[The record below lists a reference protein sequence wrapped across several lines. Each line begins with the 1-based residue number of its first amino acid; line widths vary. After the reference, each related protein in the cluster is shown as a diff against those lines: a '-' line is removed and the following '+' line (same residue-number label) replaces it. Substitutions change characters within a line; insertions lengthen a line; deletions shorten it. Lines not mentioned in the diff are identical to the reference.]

1 MHILPKL
8 ALACAMAASVY
19 ACGSKENIAVAE
31 TPAADVYDRSGVLVR
46 HDTTRQVIWLVMSAD
61 STFEGAPIAL
71 DALEARGIKGS
82 FFFTGKFLRDTTNRP
97 VIKRIIDGGH
107 YVSGH
112 SDGHILYAD
121 WDNRAPLVGPD
132 SLVADMR
139 RNMAELAAHGVDT
152 ASLDWFMPPY
162 EWIEKSQVPVLR
174 DSLGLT
180 VINPTPG
187 IQIFRD
193 YTTPDMKAYMSSD
206 SILRQ
211 LYSFEREKGLNG
223 AFLLVHLGTDQAR
236 TDKLYYHFAEMIDS
250 LTALGYTFERP

>member
-1 MHILPKL
+1 MNLLPKL
-8 ALACAMAASVY
+8 ALACALAASIYSCGTNKEY
-19 ACGSKENIAVAE
+19 APAE
-31 TPAADVYDRSGVLVR
+31 PADVYDHNGVLVR

-71 DALEARGIKGS
+71 DAMEKRGIKGS
-82 FFFTGKFLRDTTNRP
+82 FFFTGRFLRDTANRA
-97 VIKRIIDGGH
+97 VIRRIIDGGH

-112 SDGHILYAD
+112 SDGHLLYAD
-121 WDNRAPLVGPD
+121 WDKDKTVLVTPD
-132 SLVADMR
+132 SLINDMR
-139 RNMAELAAHGVDT
+139 RNIAALADMGVDT
-152 ASLDWFMPPY
+152 AALDWFMPPY
-162 EWIEKSQVPVLR
+162 EWIEKTQVPLLR

-193 YTTPDMKAYMSSD
+193 YTTPDMPAYMTSD

-211 LYSFEREKGLNG
+211 LYRFEREKGLDG
-223 AFLLVHLGTDQAR
+223 AFLLVHLGTDSAR
-236 TDKLYYHFAEMIDS
+236 HDKLYYHFAEMIDS